1 MRIVAG
7 LCILVMTVANGN
19 AQTAGVYYQ
28 SRFRIAG
35 VLLRAGAICGADYK
49 RTIAVGLDLIATPEL
64 KAIAKAYPDTTQQ
77 WMKGGADNFNT
88 GVMTDGLA
96 SACAYALTVRRQ
108 AEDIVKNDRAAF
120 SSQGETVE
128 QDQIWNDRIEHGA
141 CTRLRDRRTDSPAD
155 IAECN
160 RDYAM
165 TPMCISYKGFAFS
178 WFDMANDPNPALS
191 SPSFSIANLN
201 TLGSKGDPADPPYYR
216 SPQFRDVLRRLLNIT
231 FSPARSKWSTRDQFA
246 DYAYRICMDGHP
258 F

>member
-7 LCILVMTVANGN
+7 LCILVMTVATGN
-19 AQTAGVYYQ
+19 AQTAAAYYQ
-28 SRFRIAG
+28 SRFHIAG
-35 VLLRAGAICGADYK
+35 VLLRAGAICGADYE

-96 SACAYALTVRRQ
+96 LACAYASTVRRQ
-108 AEDIVKNDRAAF
+108 AEDIVKNDRATF

-128 QDQIWNDRIEHGA
+128 QDQRWNDRIEHGA
-141 CTRLRDRRTDSPAD
+141 CTRLRDERTDSPAD

-178 WFDMANDPNPALS
+178 WFDMANDPNAALS

-201 TLGSKGDPADPPYYR
+201 ALGSKGDPADPPYYR
-216 SPQFRDVLRRLLNIT
+216 SSQFHDVLRRLLNIT
-231 FSPARSKWSTRDQFA
+231 FSPARSKWSTRDQFV
-246 DYAYRICMDGHP
+246 DYAYKICMDGHP